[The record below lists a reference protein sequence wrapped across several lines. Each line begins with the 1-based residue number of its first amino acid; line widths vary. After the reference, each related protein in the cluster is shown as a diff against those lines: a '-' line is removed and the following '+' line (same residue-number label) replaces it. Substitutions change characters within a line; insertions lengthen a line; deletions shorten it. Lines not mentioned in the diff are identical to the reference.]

1 MLAVNLIGFAP
12 TLYLRPLFDAPP
24 IPLYLYIHG
33 ALGTAWFV
41 LLLMQATLIRNRSFA
56 QHRQL
61 GWITIALAAAV
72 LAFGIYTSTNLVPR
86 NLALGEISPE
96 QVALF
101 STVTA
106 ADTASFIYFPFLIG
120 LAVWYRK
127 RMDVHMRLLFM
138 ASLGIT
144 GPANARIANWFGEIP
159 NPVLTILFFSIAG
172 AVVVHDIRTRGRP
185 HWATIFGVVL
195 VLGLTLALRFAG
207 VGDDLVAARLRPG

>member
-1 MLAVNLIGFAP
+1 MAKPAGRVSAGIV
-12 TLYLRPLFDAPP
+12 LYRRRDGVLE
-24 IPLYLYIHG
+24 
-33 ALGTAWFV
+33 V
-41 LLLMQATLIRNRSFA
+41 LLGHPGGPYFARKDYSDWLEAADAYWERLKETHGGDRSRMDPLMDQWERD
-56 QHRQL
+56 H
-61 GWITIALAAAV
+61 
-72 LAFGIYTSTNLVPR
+72 PK
-86 NLALGEISPE
+86 P
-96 QVALF
+96 
-101 STVTA
+101 TVTA

-185 HWATIFGVVL
+185 HWATIVGVL
-195 VLGLTLALRFAG
+195 MTLGLTLGFRFAG
-207 VGDDLVAARLRPG
+207 VGDALVASRLGGG